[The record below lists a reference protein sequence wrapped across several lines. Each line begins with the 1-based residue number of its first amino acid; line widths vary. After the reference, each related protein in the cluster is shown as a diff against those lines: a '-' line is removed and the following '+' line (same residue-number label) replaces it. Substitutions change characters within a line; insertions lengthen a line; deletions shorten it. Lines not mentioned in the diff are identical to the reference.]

1 MSNVVRT
8 APLIEPR
15 YQLPIFEVTP
25 LIVTASPMQ
34 AKLEA
39 GPRPTFDND
48 SIEFVNQFCY
58 NGLSCLPR
66 HKQFKNLIMH
76 KVWLSFIFNK
86 IFM

>member
-1 MSNVVRT
+1 MRT

-58 NGLSCLPR
+58 ILNKYV
-66 HKQFKNLIMH
+66 HKPQQAEQVGK
-76 KVWLSFIFNK
+76 
-86 IFM
+86 